1 MINWERTLR
10 IPGSAKMSP
19 EAHDLILKLCS
30 AADVRLGRNGA
41 QEVKDHPFFSS
52 LDLDRI
58 RQTEAPYK
66 PVIRHDEDTSNF
78 DPVDPDKLRP
88 STDSDDSSSSS
99 SADGNGAGG
108 GPRAGVPNRFGNNVG
123 NHQPGHAFYEFTF
136 RRFFDDGGHPY
147 PLKSI
152 AEAVAAA
159 AAAASNATNGSDASS
174 TSGSQANGDHQVNNN
189 NNDVEAEMAPQTG
202 SPVYV

>member
-1 MINWERTLR
+1 
-10 IPGSAKMSP
+10 MSP

-41 QEVKDHPFFSS
+41 QEVKDHSFFSS

-58 RQTEAPYK
+58 RQIEAPYK
-66 PVIRHDEDTSNF
+66 PIIRHDEDTSNF

-88 STDSDDSSSSS
+88 STDSEDSSSSS
-99 SADGNGAGG
+99 DGG
-108 GPRAGVPNRFGNNVG
+108 GPRGAPNRFGNAG

-136 RRFFDDGGHPY
+136 RRFFDEGGHPY

-159 AAAASNATNGSDASS
+159 AAASNANGSDAGSS
-174 TSGSQANGDHQVNNN
+174 SQTNDQANS
-189 NNDVEAEMAPQTG
+189 NDASEAEMAPQTG